1 MAGVTPFDRTVSRED
16 RRLALSYAQ
25 GSFLRFSAMWAL
37 AGFTGAF
44 GTVFLAFSRGNL
56 DLSPLFR
63 ELTVGLGAALLGL
76 GHSRYQYY
84 LLTNW
89 PAHYAGLARLA
100 QGGWSFWSRKSGE
113 NPRAIFHPG
122 RGKVLLAYIGG
133 ILLLCLLVLVL
144 HRGLPVMGTVFFAEG
159 GFFFARV
166 LFWKRA
172 FDLWKAD
179 GTYDSGT

>member
-1 MAGVTPFDRTVSRED
+1 MSSFDRTASRED
-16 RRLALSYAQ
+16 RKLALSYAQ
-25 GSFLRFSAMWAL
+25 GTFLRFSAMWSL

-44 GTVFLAFSRGNL
+44 GTVIFSFSRGNM

-63 ELTVGLGAALLGL
+63 EATVGIGAALLGL

-84 LLTNW
+84 LLTHW
-89 PAHYAGLARLA
+89 PAHYAELARQA
-100 QGGWSFWSRKSGE
+100 QKGWTLISGKSGFK
-113 NPRAIFHPG
+113 PRAISHPG
-122 RGKVLLAYIGG
+122 RGKVVLAYIGG
-133 ILLLCLLVLVL
+133 ILLLFALIFFL
-144 HRGLPVMGTVFFAEG
+144 HRGLPVMGTIFFAEG

-179 GTYDSGT
+179 GTYDSEN

>member
-1 MAGVTPFDRTVSRED
+1 MRPFDSSVSRED
-16 RRLALSYAQ
+16 RKLAMNYAQ
-25 GSFLRFSAMWAL
+25 GAFLRFSAMWSL

-63 ELTVGLGAALLGL
+63 ELTVGIGAALLGL

-84 LLTNW
+84 LLTQW
-89 PAHYAGLARLA
+89 PAHYAGLARQA
-100 QGGWSFWSRKSGE
+100 QSGWTLMSGKGGFS
-113 NPRAIFHPG
+113 PRAVSHPG
-122 RGKVLLAYIGG
+122 RGKIVLAYIAG
-133 ILLLCLLVLVL
+133 ILLLFALILVL
-144 HRGLPVMGTVFFAEG
+144 HRGLPVIGTIFFAEG

-179 GTYDSGT
+179 GTYDTGN